1 MVREWSKIIRK
12 WSKTVRK
19 WSKMV
24 ILHTCGLSARGAK
37 DSRIKRKR
45 ATILPISIV
54 QSFFCVLFFS
64 LCSNLSIWP
73 VRQVVPD
80 ESRCYIPIFD
90 GLVSV
95 TFQHCYSKSRPL
107 CCLPDPIL
115 SSFKM
120 SRMTLQLL
128 RSMARMISA
137 WRGRT
142 KAKYP
147 GSGVPTLPVGGS
159 ARRFICRI
167 SHVWCLVVLAH
178 LLCTFSV
185 GHFHICAREGIYET
199 VTDSSTLPPT
209 WSAKFLAGLG
219 KWTWKGNPQKKGED
233 LMSKE
238 KKQHHVQKIWPC
250 SCKEP

>member
-1 MVREWSKIIRK
+1 
-12 WSKTVRK
+12 
-19 WSKMV
+19 
-24 ILHTCGLSARGAK
+24 
-37 DSRIKRKR
+37 
-45 ATILPISIV
+45 
-54 QSFFCVLFFS
+54 
-64 LCSNLSIWP
+64 
-73 VRQVVPD
+73 
-80 ESRCYIPIFD
+80 
-90 GLVSV
+90 
-95 TFQHCYSKSRPL
+95 
-107 CCLPDPIL
+107 
-115 SSFKM
+115 M

-147 GSGVPTLPVGGS
+147 GSGVLTLPVGGS

-209 WSAKFLAGLG
+209 WSAKFLARLG
-219 KWTWKGNPQKKGED
+219 KWTWKGNPPKKGED

-238 KKQHHVQKIWPC
+238 KKQHH
-250 SCKEP
+250 KEFDLAVANNYKKLLNAWMKTHILIQTASGKW

>member
-1 MVREWSKIIRK
+1 M
-12 WSKTVRK
+12 TFL
-19 WSKMV
+19 
-24 ILHTCGLSARGAK
+24 ILTM
-37 DSRIKRKR
+37 
-45 ATILPISIV
+45 ISIV
-54 QSFFCVLFFS
+54 KLHVSIYAKPESIFFCHM
-64 LCSNLSIWP
+64 LS
-73 VRQVVPD
+73 
-80 ESRCYIPIFD
+80 
-90 GLVSV
+90 LVSLSWRAM
-95 TFQHCYSKSRPL
+95 TSLSL
-107 CCLPDPIL
+107 ML

-142 KAKYP
+142 EAKYP

-209 WSAKFLAGLG
+209 WSAKFLARLG
-219 KWTWKGNPQKKGED
+219 KWTWKGNLQKRARTWCQKKRSNITKNLTLQLQRTIKTVKCLNENTHSHPND
-233 LMSKE
+233 K
-238 KKQHHVQKIWPC
+238 W
-250 SCKEP
+250 